1 VKTAVFASVLL
12 ALCGAAPAHAA
23 PSPPDLQP
31 LLFDAL
37 KGWGSEDHAAA
48 FIPFRL
54 SCVKLAARPPAERP
68 GAPGSPSL
76 DAACGAALALPEK
89 PDRKTA
95 RSFFEKW
102 FSPALVAPDK
112 SSFFT
117 GYYEPEFYGSLTPS
131 EKFTAPLMAMPDK
144 LPDPAPDRAAIEAG
158 LFAGRGLEL
167 VWMDPIDAF
176 FTHIQGS
183 ARIRLPDNSMVRV
196 NFAGRNGYPFTPV
209 GRALVERKIMTRE
222 QANMQSIRA
231 WLTDN
236 PKLAPSLMQENKSYI
251 FFRFDKG
258 RPETEG
264 PMGAQRVPLTAGRS
278 IAVDDT
284 IWPYGLPVWIDA
296 ILPSSKGEARVR
308 RLMIAQD
315 TGAAIRG
322 AGRADLYIG
331 SGPEAGR
338 IAGRVR
344 HTGHFVVLVP
354 RTEPAK

>member
-1 VKTAVFASVLL
+1 MKTAVFASVFL
-12 ALCGAAPAHAA
+12 AASGVLPVHAA
-23 PSPPDLQP
+23 PRSPDLQP
-31 LLFDAL
+31 LVFDAL
-37 KGWGSEDHAAA
+37 KGWAAEDHAAA
-48 FIPFRL
+48 FAPFRL
-54 SCVKLAARPPAERP
+54 SCVKLAAKPPADRP
-68 GAPGSPSL
+68 GAPGSPAL
-76 DAACGAALALPEK
+76 DAACAAALALPEK

-95 RSFFEKW
+95 RTFFEAW
-102 FSPALVAPDK
+102 FSPALVSPDK

-117 GYYEPEFYGSLTPS
+117 GYYEPEFFGALTPS
-131 EKFTAPLMAMPDK
+131 RKFPTPLLAMPDK

-183 ARIRLPDNSMVRV
+183 ARIRLPDASMVRV

-231 WLTDN
+231 WLTDH
-236 PKLAPSLMQENKSYI
+236 PKQAASLMQENKSYI
-251 FFRFDKG
+251 FFRFDEG
-258 RPETEG
+258 RPEAEG

-296 ILPSSKGEARVR
+296 ILPSGKGEARMR
-308 RLMIAQD
+308 KIWIAQD

-338 IAGRVR
+338 IAGRIR

-354 RTEPAK
+354 RAGPGQ

>member
-1 VKTAVFASVLL
+1 MKTALLTSVLL
-12 ALCGAAPAHAA
+12 ALVGAAPAYAA
-23 PSPPDLQP
+23 PPQPDLQP

-37 KGWGSEDHAAA
+37 QGWTAEDHAAA
-48 FIPFRL
+48 FVPFRL
-54 SCVKLAARPPAERP
+54 SCEALAAKPVAERP
-68 GAPGSPSL
+68 GAPGSPGL
-76 DAACGAALALPEK
+76 DAACGAALTLPEK
-89 PDRKTA
+89 PDRKAA
-95 RSFFEKW
+95 RAFFETW
-102 FSPALVAPDK
+102 FSPALVTPDK

-117 GYYEPEFYGSLTPS
+117 GYYEPEFPGALAASERFPTP
-131 EKFTAPLMAMPDK
+131 LLAMPDK

-183 ARIRLPDNSMVRV
+183 ARIRLPDKSMVRV
-196 NFAGRNGYPFTPV
+196 NFAGRNGYPFTPI
-209 GRALVERKIMTRE
+209 GRALVERKILTRE

-231 WLTDN
+231 WLEGN

-258 RPETEG
+258 RPENEG
-264 PMGAQRVPLTAGRS
+264 PIGAQRVPLTAGRS

-284 IWPYGLPVWIDA
+284 IWPYGLPIWVDSM
-296 ILPSSKGEARVR
+296 LPSAKGETRVR

-322 AGRADLYIG
+322 AGRADIYVG

-338 IAGRVR
+338 IAGRIR
-344 HTGHFVVLVP
+344 HSGHFIVLVP
-354 RTEPAK
+354 RNGPTQ

>member
-1 VKTAVFASVLL
+1 VLL
-12 ALCGAAPAHAA
+12 ALAGAAPAHAA
-23 PSPPDLQP
+23 PPPDLQP
-31 LLFDAL
+31 LVFDAL
-37 KGWGSEDHAAA
+37 KGWNAEDHAAA

-54 SCVKLAARPPAERP
+54 SCAALAARPLAARP
-68 GAPGSPSL
+68 GAPGSPGL
-76 DAACGAALALPEK
+76 DAACGAALALPPK
-89 PDRKTA
+89 PDDKTA
-95 RSFFEKW
+95 QTFFEAW
-102 FSPALVAPDK
+102 FSPALVTPDR

-117 GYYEPEFYGSLTPS
+117 GYYEPEFPGALKASERFPTP
-131 EKFTAPLMAMPDK
+131 LLAMPDK
-144 LPDPAPDRAAIEAG
+144 LPEPAPDRAAIEAG

-167 VWMDPIDAF
+167 VWMNPIDAF

-209 GRALVERKIMTRE
+209 GRALVEKKILTRE

-231 WLTDN
+231 WLEAH

-258 RPETEG
+258 RPEAEG
-264 PMGAQRVPLTAGRS
+264 PIGAQRVPLTAGRS

-296 ILPSSKGEARVR
+296 ILPSSKGETRVR

-322 AGRADLYIG
+322 PGRADIYVG

-338 IAGRVR
+338 IAGRIR
-344 HTGHFVVLVP
+344 HTGHFIVLVP
-354 RTEPAK
+354 KNSPTQ

>member
-1 VKTAVFASVLL
+1 VKRAVFASLL
-12 ALCGAAPAHAA
+12 FAWAGLQPAAAA
-23 PSPPDLQP
+23 PDLQP

-37 KGWGSEDHAAA
+37 HGWAAEDHTAA

-54 SCVKLAARPPAERP
+54 SCKALAEKPPAERP
-68 GAPGSPSL
+68 GAPGSPAL
-76 DAACGAALALPEK
+76 DSACGAALLLPEQ

-95 RSFFEKW
+95 RAFFEAH

-117 GYYEPEFYGSLTPS
+117 GYYEPEFPGALTKS
-131 EKFTAPLMAMPDK
+131 EVFPTPLLAMPDR
-144 LPDPAPDRAAIEAG
+144 LPDPAPDRAAIENG
-158 LFAGRGLEL
+158 MFAGRGLEL

-183 ARIRLPDNSMVRV
+183 ARIRLPDNRMVRV

-209 GRALVERKIMTRE
+209 GRALVERKILTRE
-222 QANMQSIRA
+222 QASMQSIRA

-236 PKLAPSLMQENKSYI
+236 PKRAAAMMQENKSYI
-251 FFRFDKG
+251 FFRFDEG
-258 RPETEG
+258 RPENEG
-264 PMGAQRVPLTAGRS
+264 PIGAQRVPLTPGRS
-278 IAVDDT
+278 IAVDDS

-296 ILPSSKGEARVR
+296 ILPSVKGEKRMR
-308 RLMIAQD
+308 RLWTAQD

-331 SGPEAGR
+331 SGPEAGK

-344 HTGHFVVLVP
+344 HTGHFIVFLP
-354 RTEPAK
+354 KDGPAR

>member
-1 VKTAVFASVLL
+1 MRPAAIASVLL
-12 ALCGAAPAHAA
+12 ALCGVAPAYAAPRQ
-23 PSPPDLQP
+23 PDLQP
-31 LLFDAL
+31 LVFDAL
-37 KGWGSEDHAAA
+37 KGWAAEDHAAA

-54 SCVKLAARPPAERP
+54 SCAALATKPPVERP
-68 GAPGSPSL
+68 GAAGSPGL
-76 DAACGAALALPEK
+76 DAACGAALALPER
-89 PDRKTA
+89 PDDKTA
-95 RSFFEKW
+95 RQFFETW
-102 FSPALVAPDK
+102 FSPALVTPDK

-117 GYYEPEFYGSLTPS
+117 GYYEPEFAGALAPS
-131 EKFTAPLMAMPDK
+131 ERFPTPLLAMPDK

-158 LFAGRGLEL
+158 LFKGRGLEL
-167 VWMDPIDAF
+167 VFMDPIDAF

-209 GRALVERKIMTRE
+209 GRALVERKILTRE

-231 WLTDN
+231 WLEAN
-236 PKLAPSLMQENKSYI
+236 PKLASSLMQENKSYI

-258 RPETEG
+258 RPESEG

-278 IAVDDT
+278 IAVDDQ

-296 ILPSSKGEARVR
+296 ILPTSKGDKRTR
-308 RLMIAQD
+308 RLWVAQD

-331 SGPEAGR
+331 TGPEAGR
-338 IAGRVR
+338 IAGGIR
-344 HTGHFVVLVP
+344 HTGHFIVFVP
-354 RTEPAK
+354 KAGPTQ

>member
-1 VKTAVFASVLL
+1 MKTEFLASVLI
-12 ALCGAAPAHAA
+12 ALISAMPARAAP
-23 PSPPDLQP
+23 PQPDLQP
-31 LLFDAL
+31 LMFDAL
-37 KGWGSEDHAAA
+37 RGWAAEDHAAA

-54 SCVKLAARPPAERP
+54 SCVQLAARSPAERP
-68 GAPGSPSL
+68 GAPGSPGL
-76 DAACGAALALPEK
+76 DAACGAALALPER
-89 PDRKTA
+89 PDKKAARK
-95 RSFFEKW
+95 FFETW
-102 FSPALVAPDK
+102 FSPALVTPDK

-117 GYYEPEFYGSLTPS
+117 GYYEPEFSGALTPS
-131 EKFTAPLMAMPDK
+131 ERFPTPLLKMPDK

-167 VWMDPIDAF
+167 VFMDPIDAF

-183 ARIRLPDNSMVRV
+183 ARIRLPDSSMVRV

-209 GRALVERKIMTRE
+209 GRALVEKKLLTRE

-236 PKLAPSLMQENKSYI
+236 PKLAPQMMQENKSYI
-251 FFRFDKG
+251 FFRFDNG
-258 RPETEG
+258 RPEAEG
-264 PMGAQRVPLTAGRS
+264 PIGAQRVPLTAGRS
-278 IAVDDT
+278 IAVDDS
-284 IWPYGLPVWIDA
+284 IWPYGLPVWVDA
-296 ILPSSKGEARVR
+296 ILPVSKGEARVR

-331 SGPEAGR
+331 SGPEAGK

-344 HTGHFVVLVP
+344 HNGHFIVFVP
-354 RTEPAK
+354 KAGPTQ